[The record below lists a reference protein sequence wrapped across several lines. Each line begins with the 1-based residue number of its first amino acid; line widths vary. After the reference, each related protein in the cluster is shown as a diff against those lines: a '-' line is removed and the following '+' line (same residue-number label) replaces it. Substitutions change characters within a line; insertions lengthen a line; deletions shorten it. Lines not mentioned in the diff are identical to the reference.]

1 MKKTSRSRR
10 AALGTLLLTAAAAAT
25 PAQGE
30 SLWERRDPNRAFLF
44 FDTQARRKGDI
55 VTVLVDETTDVEN
68 KEDRGLSKETATS
81 KSSDIDSSASGDF
94 GGPEGSAAFD
104 FNSDSSRS
112 FDGEATFTS
121 EREFTTRVAATVMEV
136 LPNGNLVVKGE
147 GSVVVAGDERVLVI
161 SGIIRPYDISADNT
175 ISSRNLAQKRIT
187 YEGNGQEQAFV
198 RQGMLGRM
206 LNKLWPF

>member
-1 MKKTSRSRR
+1 M
-10 AALGTLLLTAAAAAT
+10 LLTAAASAT
-25 PAQGE
+25 PARGE

-44 FDTQARRKGDI
+44 FDTQARHKGDI
-55 VTVLVDETTDVEN
+55 VTVIINEVTGVEN
-68 KEDRGLSKETATS
+68 KEDRGLSKETETS

-121 EREFTTRVAATVMEV
+121 EREFTTRVAAHVIDV
-136 LPNGNLVVKGE
+136 LPNGNLVLQGE
-147 GSVVVAGDERVLVI
+147 RYVGVAGDERILKI
-161 SGIIRPYDISADNT
+161 SGTVRPYDISPDNT
-175 ISSRNLAQKRIT
+175 ITSRDIAQFRIT

-198 RQGMLGRM
+198 RQGILGRM